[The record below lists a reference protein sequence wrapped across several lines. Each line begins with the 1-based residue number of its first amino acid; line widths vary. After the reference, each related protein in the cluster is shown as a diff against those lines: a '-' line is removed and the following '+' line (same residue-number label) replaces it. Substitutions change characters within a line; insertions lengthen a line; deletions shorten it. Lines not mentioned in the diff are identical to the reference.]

1 MSNIEEQ
8 GETHSPLF
16 MKLRGQSIQQVNQM
30 MESTLGSMDRLEK
43 SINKINTSN
52 ANIVSTARIWSS
64 FYDPQ
69 VVEKLRKE
77 NIHRAD

>member
-1 MSNIEEQ
+1 MEEQ
-8 GETHSPLF
+8 KETYSPLF
-16 MKLRGQSIQQVNQM
+16 MKLRGQSIQQVNEM
-30 MESTLGSMDRLEK
+30 METTIGSMDRLEK

-52 ANIVSTARIWSS
+52 ANIMSTARIWSS

-69 VVEKLRKE
+69 VVEKLRKD